1 MGAFLTQPRLCQP
14 SPTSLSLSVTEE
26 TGERGVCF
34 YLGHERGPGGVV
46 DPAVPAGPDGDSAP
60 VAPKA
65 AEGVG
70 AADTRCVPVHLIPP
84 AAAAEIGPMATP
96 LRHCVIKLLLQA
108 PATALAQ
115 LSNPGAEAAVLRD
128 EPKEDNTHIDR
139 GEGSGKQTQDKE
151 GLLLELVK
159 FSNML

>member
-1 MGAFLTQPRLCQP
+1 M
-14 SPTSLSLSVTEE
+14 
-26 TGERGVCF
+26 
-34 YLGHERGPGGVV
+34 
-46 DPAVPAGPDGDSAP
+46 PAGPKRDGVP

-84 AAAAEIGPMATP
+84 AAAAKTGPMATP
-96 LRHCVIKLLLQA
+96 LRNCVIQLLLQA

-115 LSNPGAEAAVLRD
+115 LRDTGAEAVVLRD
-128 EPKEDNTHIDR
+128 EPEEDNTHIDR

-151 GLLLELVK
+151 SLLLELAE